1 MIILGDFDIA
11 IPVPSLREILI
22 GIGVIVLMII
32 ALVFFIMK
40 KTK

>member
-22 GIGVIVLMII
+22 GIGAIVLILI
-32 ALVFFIMK
+32 ALAFFLVK
-40 KTK
+40 KFK